1 MRPPRENPLPD
12 GCGGTHA
19 WTVTILEATALAKRF
34 GAVTAVHEVSL
45 DVGAGEII
53 GLLGPNGAGK
63 STTLHML
70 LGLITPDSG
79 SIRMFGLDLE
89 RHRIEVLSRINFA
102 ASYVDLP
109 GVLQVREVLDVFARL
124 YGVRDP
130 KARVGELVELLDLGP
145 LRKRKVMELSS
156 GQRTRVQ
163 LAKALVNEPSLLI
176 LDEPTA
182 NLDPDAGDRIRSLLV
197 RVARENG
204 RAMLITSHNMQEVE
218 RMCDRIHF
226 MSAGRIV
233 ASGSAAELTDVYS
246 ADSLEEVFLKV
257 ARARPEVARP

>member
-1 MRPPRENPLPD
+1 M
-12 GCGGTHA
+12 
-19 WTVTILEATALAKRF
+19 VILDAVALAKRF
-34 GAVTAVHEVSL
+34 GPVTAVKEVSL
-45 DVGAGEII
+45 TVDAGQIV

-79 SIRMFGLDLE
+79 SIHMFGLDLAGN
-89 RHRIEVLSRINFA
+89 RTEVLSQINFT

-109 GVLQVREVLDVFARL
+109 GVLQVREVLDAFARL
-124 YGVRDP
+124 YGVRKP
-130 KARVGELVELLDLGP
+130 KARVAEVVELLELGP
-145 LRKRKVMELSS
+145 LRRRRVMELSS

-163 LAKALVNEPSLLI
+163 LAKALINEPSLLI

-197 RVARENG
+197 RVAAESG

-218 RMCDRIHF
+218 RMCHRIHF
-226 MSAGRIV
+226 MAEGRRWR
-233 ASGSAAELTDVYS
+233 ASSTPSRRFPALSRPSRGSCP
-246 ADSLEEVFLKV
+246 
-257 ARARPEVARP
+257 RPTSSPACGPC